1 MEILEEDFSEEFLSR
16 FGDKEKQYI
25 LDFCNTF
32 QKTFPNVLDKQ
43 ELLNKIN
50 RLKSF
55 KVWDG
60 NSEVE
65 GHYLEDRDTG
75 LTTYDDMCIIYRAG
89 LEARD
94 ERNTCYHELL
104 HLISYKGQTQD
115 PVWGEETH
123 ECGLWMQGLQFPDKK
138 DDRQWFEEKPDF
150 DEIMNEF
157 YTVKMLETEGSH
169 RKSKYI
175 AQKATKTE
183 NEVSVTY
190 KGNGYQNK
198 VYLAEIYDEIFKDDL
213 LKAKL
218 IDRRIISGKFNQKFE
233 NLQIDID
240 DIYTNIP
247 AFSKI
252 GMQISEHRGKAQQTA
267 LNIWKQNL
275 KEKTKI
281 EEFDLY
287 EYLKTSGKV
296 KSALPHVESKNKAM
310 RGKIN
315 FETLTW
321 LNEQIVELD
330 ERIII
335 QQLRPDL
342 VGEQTETDKIIEKKQ
357 IRAVI
362 DSLRDNIEG
371 LTKEE
376 IGEVSYGTIPEY
388 MHSNIQCLII
398 KAGKKEFMTFT
409 DEDEYRGSSEFSK
422 LPENI
427 TQEIFGDNR
436 NVEYAEVP
444 THRDK
449 WSIIKDENRYMDPN
463 QNPLELV
470 EEKRLDGTPITVK
483 EEKDIPDSSS
493 LEEVSDDDDSKGT
506 QKITKPIGPQKT
518 KTPSQAFRDS
528 VSNAI
533 NKSSNDEITTDERK
547 IRSQAFRD
555 AISKKRTSEKTGM
568 NDVKK
573 SQDDISLRKERADL
587 IRQKM
592 FGQLDE
598 DRKRRLEKI
607 NRLLNIKNTN
617 LQQFEANKKRQGQSR

>member
-32 QKTFPNVLDKQ
+32 QKTFPDVLDKQ

-60 NSEVE
+60 NSEVG
-65 GHYLEDRDTG
+65 GHSLGNGETG
-75 LTTYDDMCIIYRAG
+75 FTSYNDMSIIYRDR

-94 ERNTCYHELL
+94 ERNTIYHELF
-104 HLISYKGQTQD
+104 HLISYKKF
-115 PVWGEETH
+115 EL
-123 ECGLWMQGLQFPDKK
+123 GLFEDVLIEYEDELYSEDKAL
-138 DDRQWFEEKPDF
+138 E
-150 DEIMNEF
+150 EIMNEF
-157 YTVKMLETEGSH
+157 YAIKMLENEGRFRDDIVETSSFNKLN
-169 RKSKYI
+169 RDRII
-175 AQKATKTE
+175 APQ
-183 NEVSVTY
+183 
-190 KGNGYQNK
+190 KGNGYI
-198 VYLAEIYDEIFKDDL
+198 YSEPIAEIYDKTFGIDM

-218 IDRRIISGKFNQKFE
+218 FDRKPFMDKFNKDFGALNIE
-233 NLQIDID
+233 TIEGR
-240 DIYTNIP
+240 NIP
-247 AFSKI
+247 VFSKI
-252 GMQISEHRGKAQQTA
+252 GIQIGEDKYKAGETA
-267 LNIWKQNL
+267 LRIWKQ
-275 KEKTKI
+275 KYIEKHSEDK
-281 EEFDLY
+281 FDLY
-287 EYLKTSGKV
+287 EYLKESFDIQ
-296 KSALPHVESKNKAM
+296 KSLYRLETFSNGY
-310 RGKIN
+310 RGNIN
-315 FETLTW
+315 VETLSKYSDIFR
-321 LNEQIVELD
+321 EFDEEL
-330 ERIII
+330 IIKHY
-335 QQLRPDL
+335 RPDL

-388 MHSNIQCLII
+388 THSNMHCLII
-398 KAGKKEFMTFT
+398 KAGKKEFMTFA

-422 LPENI
+422 LPESI

-518 KTPSQAFRDS
+518 KTSSQAFRDS

-547 IRSQAFRD
+547 IHSQAFRD

-568 NDVKK
+568 SDVKK